1 MDTNSN
7 VERGVSLAR
16 EGLYTAALQTFDEDF
31 GFAQDPVAMSYYAVC
46 LAAAEGHY
54 DKAVS
59 LCLVAAEK
67 EFYSPDIYLNL
78 GKIFLLSGQ
87 KSVAIRAF
95 KKGLRFDTAG
105 GAIMREIKTLGLRR
119 KSVLPFLPR
128 HNVVNRLLGRFTRRH
143 G

>member
-1 MDTNSN
+1 MDINDN
-7 VERGVSLAR
+7 VDKGISLAR

-46 LAAAEGHY
+46 LAGAEGHY

-59 LCLVAAEK
+59 LCLVAAER
-67 EFYSPDIYLNL
+67 EFYSPYVYLNL
-78 GKIFLLSGQ
+78 GKIFLLSGH

-95 KKGLRFDTAG
+95 KKGLRFDTSSG
-105 GAIMREIKTLGLRR
+105 TIMRELKTLGLRR
-119 KSVLPFLPR
+119 KPVVPFLHR
-128 HNVVNRLLGRFTRRH
+128 HNVINRLLGRLAYRR